1 LGSYEADSHQFANA
15 TSSSL
20 RNRSNQIFA

>member
-1 LGSYEADSHQFANA
+1 LGSYEADSHHHANA

-20 RNRSNQIFA
+20 RNKSNQIFA